1 MRATRR
7 LAAPLAAL
15 ILAAAPSAAV
25 AQNAG
30 DEQYADPFANEGGAQ
45 SGGGSNNSGSGGSGN
60 SSGSSGSNGSNGS
73 AGVAGTT
80 AQATPSAQTTT
91 PSTSAAQTT
100 ASAEELPRTGL
111 DAGVVAAVGAAL
123 LLTGLALR
131 RRLGD
136 ARR

>member
-15 ILAAAPSAAV
+15 ILAAAPSTAL

-30 DEQYADPFANEGGAQ
+30 DEQYVDPFADSNSQ
-45 SGGGSNNSGSGGSGN
+45 SGGGSN
-60 SSGSSGSNGSNGS
+60 GSSGSNGSGS
-73 AGVAGTT
+73 SGSSGTTGSSGVAGTT
-80 AQATPSAQTTT
+80 AQATPSTAATT
-91 PSTSAAQTT
+91 PSTSAAETT
-100 ASAEELPRTGL
+100 ASSGELPRTGL
-111 DAGVVAAVGAAL
+111 DAGVVAAIGAAL
-123 LLTGLALR
+123 LLTGLTLR

>member
-30 DEQYADPFANEGGAQ
+30 DEQYADPFANGGGSQ
-45 SGGGSNNSGSGGSGN
+45 SGGGSNNSGSGN

-80 AQATPSAQTTT
+80 AQATPSAQGTTT

>member
-60 SSGSSGSNGSNGS
+60 SSGSNGSNGS

-91 PSTSAAQTT
+91 TPAASAAETT

>member
-60 SSGSSGSNGSNGS
+60 SSGSNGSNGT

-91 PSTSAAQTT
+91 TPSASAAETT
-100 ASAEELPRTGL
+100 ASAAELPRTGL

>member
-60 SSGSSGSNGSNGS
+60 SSGSNGSNGS

-91 PSTSAAQTT
+91 TPSASAAETT
-100 ASAEELPRTGL
+100 VSAAELPRTGL